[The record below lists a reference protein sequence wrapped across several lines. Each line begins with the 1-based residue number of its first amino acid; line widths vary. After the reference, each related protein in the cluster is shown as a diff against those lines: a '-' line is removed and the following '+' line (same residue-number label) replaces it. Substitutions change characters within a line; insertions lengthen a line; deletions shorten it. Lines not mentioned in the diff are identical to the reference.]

1 WSSDVCSS
9 DLRLARPHPL
19 HQVGT
24 SALLQRV
31 VLRLIAP
38 AIPTT
43 HGCHLLEGSVS
54 RSPPVPRPSLQPL
67 PKAQAGR
74 HGGAGH
80 PLSPAW
86 IPGHGRVQKPPVEAP
101 GEGPAFGLL
110 EVAGREALVEGL
122 VAVADP
128 RAGGV

>member
-1 WSSDVCSS
+1 
-9 DLRLARPHPL
+9 
-19 HQVGT
+19 
-24 SALLQRV
+24 
-31 VLRLIAP
+31 
-38 AIPTT
+38 
-43 HGCHLLEGSVS
+43 HLLEGSVS

-67 PKAQAGR
+67 PKAEAGR

-122 VAVADP
+122 VAVEDP
-128 RAGGV
+128 RVDRVPREPGEGAVQLPVEAGEGVRSEEHTSELQSRENLVCRLLLEKK